1 MAESLSF
8 SVLPL
13 IGRVDDAGSLH
24 QSRGEPKQNKT
35 KTILDVLP
43 QSTYGRLLR
52 LFFRD
57 N

>member
-1 MAESLSF
+1 MAEALSF

-13 IGRVDDAGSLH
+13 IGRVDDAGSLN

-43 QSTYGRLLR
+43 QSTRGRLLR